1 MNVNSKPTNA
11 EYDAK
16 KQQSKYDAIR
26 DGQKIDVG
34 SVGTSQFSTPN
45 SVTWDHNGIQ
55 AQSVFVPDSTSDYEQ
70 LGFIHGANGQ
80 KNERDNQPYALAR
93 IAYDNGY
100 VRGKVVHKPFTN
112 EGTLNRY
119 AKQLKER
126 ILG

>member
-1 MNVNSKPTNA
+1 MNTNSKPTNA

-26 DGQKIDVG
+26 SGQKIDVG

-55 AQSVFVPDSTSDYEQ
+55 AQSVYIPESTADYEQ
-70 LGFIHGANGQ
+70 LGFVHGSNGQ
-80 KNERDNQPYALAR
+80 KNERDSQTSAISR

-100 VRGKVVHKPFTN
+100 ARGKVVHTPFTN
-112 EGTLNRY
+112 EGKLNRY
-119 AKQLKER
+119 ARQLKER